1 MSETPIR
8 LVAAGTALPGSP
20 VATATLARHWGLA
33 ADEERRIADALGIH
47 TRHLCRDLD
56 GGPPHTTLADLAT
69 TAAERAL
76 TGTSVAREDIGA
88 IVMSTA
94 TPDRLMPATVN
105 IVADRLGID
114 QVPTYQLQAG
124 ATGSLQAVEVAARLL
139 AAGRAHT
146 VLVLAGDVSTKLLDV
161 APDPGAE
168 PGRLDAASCGDGAAA
183 AVLTSR
189 DRPGSYEL
197 RRVTV
202 RRGNAGRPPGHTADW
217 LGAAGRDSGRRVLTY
232 DRDLIA
238 GLVPAVA
245 GEVLADLL
253 DHLGWEVDDLARLLP
268 PQLPGGL
275 AGATA
280 QHVGVGAERRT
291 SRVEE
296 VGHVVNP
303 LPLFQLAHA
312 CDDTVPGDRVAGV
325 AVDPS
330 DWSAAGFALQRV

>member
-20 VATATLARHWGLA
+20 VATAALARHWGL
-33 ADEERRIADALGIH
+33 DEQESRVVDTLGIRA
-47 TRHLCRDLD
+47 RHLCRDLE

-69 TAAERAL
+69 TAAQRAM
-76 TGTSVAREDIGA
+76 TAASASHVDIGA

-114 QVPTYQLQAG
+114 QVPSYQLQAG
-124 ATGSLQAVEVAARLL
+124 ATGALQAVDVAVRLL
-139 AAGRAHT
+139 ATGRAHT
-146 VLVLAGDVSTKLLDV
+146 VLVIAGDVSTKQLDV
-161 APDPGAE
+161 APDPGTE
-168 PGRLDAASCGDGAAA
+168 PWRLDAASCGDGAAA

-189 DRPGSYEL
+189 EHPDSYVL
-197 RRVTV
+197 HRVIV
-202 RRGNAGRPPGHTADW
+202 RRRNASRPPGHTADW
-217 LGAAGRDSGRRVLTY
+217 LGAAARDSGRRVVTY
-232 DRDLIA
+232 DRELIA
-238 GLVPAVA
+238 TLVPEVA

-253 DHLGWEVDDLARLLP
+253 RDLGWQADGLTRLLP

-275 AGATA
+275 TGATA
-280 QHVGVGAERRT
+280 EHFGIGAERCV
-291 SRVEE
+291 SRIEE
-296 VGHVVNP
+296 VGHAANP

-312 CDDTVPGDRVAGV
+312 HADTVPGDRVAGV

-330 DWSAAGFALQRV
+330 DWSAAGFALQRA